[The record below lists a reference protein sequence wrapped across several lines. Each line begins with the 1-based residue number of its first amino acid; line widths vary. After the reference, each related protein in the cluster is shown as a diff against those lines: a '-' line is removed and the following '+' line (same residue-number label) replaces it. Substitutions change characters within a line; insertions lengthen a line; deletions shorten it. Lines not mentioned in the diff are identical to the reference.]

1 MASSR
6 FDSRV
11 GRSARG
17 LTGLVV
23 ALVMTVFGASDIA
36 AQNTGTVTGLVRDA
50 VTLSPLAGAQVSIGD
65 TGLGGLV
72 NNVGRFL
79 VLNVPAGQHT
89 MTVQLIGY
97 GESSQTVTV
106 AAGQTA
112 TVDFTL
118 REQALSLEGVIV
130 TGTAGQARRR
140 EVGNQ
145 ISAVSSGDIELAA
158 VTDMGDVLQGR
169 VTGIQ
174 INDHAGQIGAGSQIR
189 IRGNNSLEQGDEPLI
204 YVDGI
209 RIENTALGGDDEAG
223 SEASALDFI
232 NPADIERIEV
242 VKGPAATTLY
252 GTEASGGVIQIFT
265 KRGAA
270 GAPAWTLSVD
280 QGLRVMPHQGP
291 HGKGSDFDDIY
302 MLDPN
307 EEVNPTGLNLNDCRH
322 EPGCPSSGTWFQ
334 NGHAQTYNLSVRGG
348 GETATY
354 FVSGR
359 WSRAEGVVDPQGA
372 DDYSV
377 RANIS
382 FQPFDGMDISLN
394 NSYTR
399 RNITWI
405 PDGNNAGGFLLNVLR
420 GDAGYTTDN
429 DDSLVLENDVQQ
441 QYNSWIT
448 SASIGWT
455 PSSSLSHR
463 VNVGMDYTFFDYQ
476 DFKPWGFYANPG
488 GSRQNQAETDRNL
501 TLDYNGSFR
510 YDLTGALSSNFS
522 WGGQLYEEFSWD
534 LEGED
539 EEFAGPGIALVG
551 DGTLQDSDEG
561 RQTLRSGGF
570 FLQEVLGFQDRFFLT
585 GGVRWDGF
593 STFGEGFGLA
603 AYPKI
608 SAAYTVSDE
617 AFWPLPFI
625 ETMKLRGAWGKSGR
639 APGAFDAQRVYEA
652 TSADEGVPAVIID
665 NLGNDQLGPEVSTE
679 LEAGF
684 EASAL
689 SGRVGLEFTWY
700 DQSTTDAIIGVAEAP
715 SLGTEQETDFN
726 LGEVK
731 NWGTETFLT
740 VIPVRTDNLE
750 WEIGVGYTTNDSEIA
765 DLGPLEDVGSSLTL
779 GFPLRI
785 YYGDILQNPD
795 VVGVLPEYEDGMVG
809 RLFPTDIVSLN
820 TRFTLNQALTL
831 DLLGEGQYGHVRSV
845 GPAYQG
851 VRREAWPT
859 CYGIQEVWN
868 ANDVGGLT
876 DEEIAAASGLTST
889 QIGLCTVDHS
899 RQGMWTPKV
908 DFFRLRSATLAYRL
922 PEGWVPGT
930 RSAQVALQ
938 AKNLLT
944 FTDYPGLDPE
954 ANDNGFSDRTPNEYY
969 TLGQPRVIMISVTV
983 NF

>member
-1 MASSR
+1 MASST
-6 FDSRV
+6 FDPRV

-23 ALVMTVFGASDIA
+23 ALVMTVFSAGDVA
-36 AQNTGTVTGLVRDA
+36 AQNAGTVTGLVRDA

-79 VLNVPAGQHT
+79 VLNVPAGQHNV
-89 MTVQLIGY
+89 TVQLIGY
-97 GESSQTVTV
+97 GERSQTITV

-118 REQALSLEGVIV
+118 REEALSLEGVIV

-145 ISAVSSGDIELAA
+145 ISAVSSSDIELAT

-174 INDHAGQIGAGSQIR
+174 VNDHAGQIGAGSQIR

-204 YVDGI
+204 YVDGV
-209 RIENTALGGDDEAG
+209 RIENTALGSDDEAG

-232 NPADIERIEV
+232 NPADIDRIEV

-252 GTEASGGVIQIFT
+252 GTEASGGVIQVFT

-280 QGLRVMPHQGP
+280 QGIRNMGHQGP
-291 HGKGSDFDDIY
+291 KGTGADFDPIF

-307 EEVNPTGLNLNDCRH
+307 EEINPTGMNLNDCSH
-322 EPGCPSSGTWFQ
+322 EPGCPASGTWFR

-420 GDAGYTTDN
+420 GDAGYTTGN

-455 PSSSLSHR
+455 PNSSLSHR
-463 VNVGMDYTFFDYQ
+463 LNVGMDYTFFDYQ
-476 DFKPWGFYANPG
+476 DFKPWGFYAEPG
-488 GSRQNQAETDRNL
+488 GSRENEAQTDRNL
-501 TLDYNGSFR
+501 TFDYNGSFR
-510 YDLTGALSSNFS
+510 YGLTDALSSNFS
-522 WGGQLYEEFSWD
+522 WGGQLYEEFAWT
-534 LEGED
+534 LVGFD
-539 EEFAGPGIALVG
+539 EEFAGPGEALLG
-551 DGTLQDSDEG
+551 DGNLQDSGEN
-561 RQTLRSGGF
+561 RQTVRSGGF

-603 AYPKI
+603 AYPKL
-608 SAAYTVSDE
+608 SAAYTISDE

-639 APGAFDAQRVYEA
+639 APGAFDAQRVYQA
-652 TSADEGVPAVIID
+652 TSADERVPAVIID
-665 NLGNDQLGPEVSTE
+665 NLGNDELGPEISTE

-700 DQSTTDAIIGVAEAP
+700 DQSTKDAIIGVQEAP
-715 SLGTEQETDFN
+715 SLGTEQETDRN

-740 VIPVRTDNLE
+740 VVPVRTDNLE
-750 WEIGVGYTTNDSEIA
+750 WELGVGYSTNDSEIA

-785 YYGDILQNPD
+785 AYGDILQNPD
-795 VVGVLPEYEDGMVG
+795 VLGELPEYEDDMIG
-809 RLFPTDIVSLN
+809 RLFPTDIVSVS
-820 TRFTLNQALTL
+820 TRFTMNQALTL
-831 DLLGEGQYGHVRSV
+831 DLLGEGQYGHVRPV
-845 GPAYQG
+845 GPAFQG
-851 VRREAWPT
+851 VRREQWPT
-859 CYGIQEVWN
+859 CFAIQDEFN
-868 ANDVGGLT
+868 ANG
-876 DEEIAAASGLTST
+876 IANLTST
-889 QIGLCTVDHS
+889 QLGLCTVDYS
-899 RQGMWTPKV
+899 RQGMWTPAV

-930 RSAQVALQ
+930 RSAQIALQ
-938 AKNLLT
+938 GKNLLT

-954 ANDNGFSDRTPNEYY
+954 ANDNGFSDTTPNEYY
-969 TLGQPRVIMISVTV
+969 TLGQPRVLIVSVTV